1 MREHIKLFSYLSSMS
16 ILMFKSYKLL
26 FPIRLSL
33 ILVFSYISI
42 SLIGQKQYP
51 QHFYLQSQAFYGTP
65 IIYSDSLDQTLQ
77 KPFFGG
83 SFRVGVQSDGE
94 IVQNQ
99 LLGFPKYGIGVFHT
113 QLNKD
118 TLGAPWAAY
127 IFTTIPIIRK
137 NKFLLELDMATGIGW
152 HFAKFDSIT
161 NDQNDL
167 VGSDFTAYF
176 SFGATASYRMSN
188 RLLLDIGADF
198 IHFSNGKLQT
208 PNKGMNLYTAHLG
221 LSYLFNLPS
230 EDKFE
235 YATFERKT
243 ITPIVKYN
251 ELDFTINM
259 GGKATN
265 HEYGLGPIYNVYD
278 LNINFY
284 RRYNWIG
291 KYGGGIDIIYDS
303 SLKEDYSTEVSTSK
317 LMFVGITVAHE
328 LYVSKFALQSQI
340 GTYLYKG
347 TPAKGVFYFR
357 IGLKYYIIE
366 DFYLNLTLKTANGF
380 KADFIEF
387 GLGYSLKFKK

>member
-1 MREHIKLFSYLSSMS
+1 MLKC
-16 ILMFKSYKLL
+16 YKLL
-26 FPIRLSL
+26 FSIRLSL
-33 ILVFSYISI
+33 IVVFSFTSI
-42 SLIGQKQYP
+42 LLIGQKKYP

-65 IIYSDSLDQTLQ
+65 IIYSDSLDKTLQ
-77 KPFFGG
+77 NPFFGG
-83 SFRVGVQSDGE
+83 SFRIGVQSDGE

-99 LLGFPKYGIGVFHT
+99 LLAFPKYGIGVFHT

-137 NKFLLELDMATGIGW
+137 NKFLIELDMATGIGW

-161 NDQNDL
+161 NNQNDL

-176 SFGATASYRMSN
+176 SFGAIASYRISN

-198 IHFSNGKLQT
+198 IHFSNGNLQT
-208 PNKGMNLYTAHLG
+208 PNKGMNLYAAHMG
-221 LSYLFNLPS
+221 LSYLFNLPKK
-230 EDKFE
+230 EKFE
-235 YATFERKT
+235 YAAFEKTT
-243 ITPIVKYN
+243 ITPIIKYN

-265 HEYGLGPIYNVYD
+265 HEYGMGPKYPVYD
-278 LNINFY
+278 FNINFY

-347 TPAKGVFYFR
+347 TPAKGAFYFR
-357 IGLKYYIIE
+357 IGLKYYVIE
-366 DFYLNLTLKTANGF
+366 DIYLNLTLKTANGF
-380 KADFIEF
+380 RADFIEF
-387 GLGYSLKFKK
+387 GMGYSLKFKK